1 MNNSERDKTLEYY
14 ETNTVEFYEST
25 VIADLTI
32 LHDKFLEQVPVGG
45 RILDFGCG
53 SGRDTK
59 VFLDRGYQV
68 DAIDGSAELSKLASQ
83 YTGIQVRCMDFF
95 DLDAINTYNGIWACA
110 SLLHVEKQRIPDI
123 ISKLRDALV
132 TGGVLYMSFKYGDFN
147 EFRDERH
154 FTDLNEE
161 LAEELLS
168 KINGIETVDIWQS
181 YDVRR
186 GKDVHW
192 LNVMVRK
199 V

>member
-192 LNVMVRK
+192 LNMMVRK

>member
-59 VFLDRGYQV
+59 AFLDRGYQV

-95 DLDAINTYNGIWACA
+95 DLDAINTYDGIWACA